1 MRRWTKTAQPPVK
14 SASRLCCSFLPK
26 PTARQ
31 AEARARGPPCAG
43 DACRLAVSDTGRCG
57 AGLGLSAPR
66 LMPFPLYLI
75 ASCTLSYPPSS
86 AQMLPCLWNLSHSSR
101 WNQSFSPRGE
111 GIALLIYSSITEFR
125 SLQLILE
132 LFILPLLLDYKLTES
147 GDWVMTILAF
157 LFYTLTIHVGCIKLI
172 LHPVRKTDILSILLI
187 TLTEV

>member
-1 MRRWTKTAQPPVK
+1 MKDTFFKVNTLNEKWIKQYNQYSFKRNHGRMPNNEFIQLKRLKLDGRRASVVLDQEDLAVGKIRDYHPKARVLTIWGVEHEYQDSGQKSTAMRRWTKTAQPPVK

-86 AQMLPCLWNLSHSSR
+86 AQMLPCL
-101 WNQSFSPRGE
+101 
-111 GIALLIYSSITEFR
+111 
-125 SLQLILE
+125 
-132 LFILPLLLDYKLTES
+132 
-147 GDWVMTILAF
+147 
-157 LFYTLTIHVGCIKLI
+157 
-172 LHPVRKTDILSILLI
+172 
-187 TLTEV
+187 